1 MIVYEEI
8 EPIRKTSKSYV
19 ALAVVEGYS
28 QPMILKKLD
37 CTNTALYEQLT
48 NIQNE
53 HIARIYEIEER
64 NGSLLLVEEYVDGF
78 PLNEYVQKMGLSNDE
93 IIDLMLQLCDGLQT
107 LHHADP
113 PIIHRDLKP
122 GNILVSEQGVL
133 KIIDFDASRSYKPE
147 HSHDTV
153 IMGTAEYASPEQYGF
168 AQTDVRS
175 DIYSFGAIL
184 YELLF
189 QQTLP
194 RNSST
199 NNAIDQAP
207 TKEFI
212 KHTAKRQPDSLHE
225 LKNDRQTSALLQII
239 NRCTMFDPNERFS
252 SVEELARALRH
263 DHTKQ
268 PSRHIGHI
276 VLGTL
281 VVIAVAVSALFGAT
295 KSGLLTPKK
304 TKQNIST
311 PTATPYNGPVQ
322 EIHLQDNNEA
332 NGIVE
337 DAAYYY
343 YKPDSSMT
351 PIHVYCEDTKDLT
364 PTGIAIAEENSYGA
378 RELKPKDWSCDDN
391 GFVTLKDSYLQ
402 TLTIG
407 TTYHARI
414 DYQSAVV
421 CFDIRVIDSLSS
433 VTTQSRIS
441 LVPENI
447 TFYTDQPKDLK
458 VKLSNTFG
466 RKIKRIMDLGF
477 SEEVP
482 WSMDDDGTITID
494 KSAFQHHLD
503 GEHFPL
509 QFEYNANLSLAEDDY
524 SYLYFTMEDKP
535 HVSPNLE
542 KSNYLLTSSD
552 LCDLKIPF
560 QQNDARESIT
570 KLTKQPIDSQ
580 TNTEDIPTKYYE
592 VTDGY
597 LCISKE
603 YLQTLGNKKYFL
615 TIECKNGETHS
626 FSIAISD

>member
-122 GNILVSEQGVL
+122 GNILVSEQGIL

-194 RNSST
+194 RNSSAEA
-199 NNAIDQAP
+199 AIEQAP
-207 TKEFI
+207 TKEFVR
-212 KHTAKRQPDSLHE
+212 HTVKRQPNSLHE

-252 SVEELARALRH
+252 SVEELARALQQ
-263 DHTKQ
+263 DHMKQ
-268 PSRHIGHI
+268 PSRRIRHVKETKHLLYYGNAASLYPR
-276 VLGTL
+276 VKRDAYLMY
-281 VVIAVAVSALFGAT
+281 AL
-295 KSGLLTPKK
+295 
-304 TKQNIST
+304 
-311 PTATPYNGPVQ
+311 
-322 EIHLQDNNEA
+322 H
-332 NGIVE
+332 
-337 DAAYYY
+337 
-343 YKPDSSMT
+343 
-351 PIHVYCEDTKDLT
+351 
-364 PTGIAIAEENSYGA
+364 
-378 RELKPKDWSCDDN
+378 N
-391 GFVTLKDSYLQ
+391 GFSLYEVNDYLKKNTLNHFKKNSSRVFAFSTIICINILCIVHNNDS
-402 TLTIG
+402 
-407 TTYHARI
+407 HHHRNNH
-414 DYQSAVV
+414 
-421 CFDIRVIDSLSS
+421 C
-433 VTTQSRIS
+433 
-441 LVPENI
+441 
-447 TFYTDQPKDLK
+447 
-458 VKLSNTFG
+458 
-466 RKIKRIMDLGF
+466 
-477 SEEVP
+477 
-482 WSMDDDGTITID
+482 
-494 KSAFQHHLD
+494 HHL
-503 GEHFPL
+503 
-509 QFEYNANLSLAEDDY
+509 
-524 SYLYFTMEDKP
+524 
-535 HVSPNLE
+535 
-542 KSNYLLTSSD
+542 
-552 LCDLKIPF
+552 
-560 QQNDARESIT
+560 
-570 KLTKQPIDSQ
+570 
-580 TNTEDIPTKYYE
+580 
-592 VTDGY
+592 
-597 LCISKE
+597 
-603 YLQTLGNKKYFL
+603 
-615 TIECKNGETHS
+615 
-626 FSIAISD
+626 